1 MARYTYERLSAQDA
15 SFLFMERQRVHMH
28 VAATAIYDAR
38 PLQTEEGGID
48 IDKFRAGIEAALHLI
63 PRYRQKLK
71 WVPYHNHPVWVDD
84 RHFDLQYHVRHTAL
98 PRPGSEDQLK
108 QLSARIMSHQLDR
121 SKPLWEFWVVEGLS
135 ENRFAIISK
144 VHHCMIDGM
153 SGADLATI
161 LMSASPDY
169 ETPAVY
175 QYMPRPAPSSLE
187 LFQHETK
194 RMVSAPVQI
203 FRSVRDFRRQT
214 ENVRAEIGK
223 RANAIGDLLG
233 YAITSPSETPLNG
246 HISSHRM
253 FDFMS
258 TPIADVKSVR
268 RAFGCTLNDLVLAT
282 VSGAVRSY
290 LIRRRVDPKKID
302 FRVSAP
308 VSVRPKDHQQGEL
321 GNNVSSWIL
330 RLPIGERDPIKR
342 LEAIHRVTS
351 ELKRS
356 EQALGVQMLMAA
368 AEWAPSALLSLGS
381 QATSGPINMIVTNV
395 PGPQV
400 PLYMMGSRLMGMFPQ
415 VPLLENTG
423 LGIALFSY
431 DGSLNWGFNCD
442 PSLVPDVGTFVSMV
456 RSSFEE
462 LKHAASL
469 RPAVGTR
476 SDADTTKEAAPSSG
490 TAEST
495 GVAKGSA
502 WKPHVPR
509 SPTRSRAGSCG
520 GLA

>member
-48 IDKFRAGIEAALHLI
+48 IAKFRKGIEAALHLI

-71 WVPYHNHPVWVDD
+71 WVPYYNHPVWVDD
-84 RHFDLQYHVRHTAL
+84 RHFDLAYHVRHTAL

-108 QLSARIMSHQLDR
+108 QLAARVMSHQLDR
-121 SKPLWEFWVVEGLS
+121 SKPMWEFWVVEGLS
-135 ENRFAIISK
+135 GNRFAIISK

-161 LMSASPDY
+161 LMSTSPDY

-194 RMVSAPVQI
+194 RTLSMPVQVARS
-203 FRSVRDFRRQT
+203 FREFRRQS
-214 ENVRAEIGK
+214 ESVRAEIAK
-223 RANAIGDLLG
+223 RANAVGDLLG

-258 TPIADVKSVR
+258 TSLADVKATR
-268 RAFGCTLNDLVLAT
+268 RAFGCTVNDLVLAT
-282 VSGAVRSY
+282 VAGAVRSY
-290 LIRRRVDPKKID
+290 LIRRRVDPKHID

-308 VSVRPKDHQQGEL
+308 VSVRSKDAERGQL
-321 GNNVSSWIL
+321 GNAVSSWIL
-330 RLPIGERDPIKR
+330 ELPIGERDPAKR
-342 LEAIHRVTS
+342 LEAIHRVTNQ
-351 ELKRS
+351 LKRS
-356 EQALGVQMLMAA
+356 EQALAVQMLMAA

-400 PLYMMGSRLMGMFPQ
+400 PLYMMGSKLLEMFPQ

-431 DGSLNWGFNCD
+431 DGNLYWGFNCD
-442 PSLVPDVGTFVSMV
+442 PSLVPDIGTFVSMI
-456 RSSFEE
+456 RSAFAE
-462 LKHAASL
+462 LQHAASL
-469 RPAVGTR
+469 RPAVGVR
-476 SDADTTKEAAPSSG
+476 AIDNAGGTKSEPEQKSEPIPESKS
-490 TAEST
+490 EST
-495 GVAKGSA
+495 EE
-502 WKPHVPR
+502 PR
-509 SPTRSRAGSCG
+509 KRA
-520 GLA
+520 